1 MGIPQYNESSDDAA
15 ANITDPEQLIARFGR
30 LHVLDDLIRLRAAD
44 PVQLPILAYPK
55 PSNDDEASYEYF
67 TGQDL
72 DCMVDQTMSTLIDC
86 GFKPVSPSHIS
97 YPSTAAAHAIAASQ

>member
-44 PVQLPILAYPK
+44 PV
-55 PSNDDEASYEYF
+55 
-67 TGQDL
+67 
-72 DCMVDQTMSTLIDC
+72 
-86 GFKPVSPSHIS
+86 
-97 YPSTAAAHAIAASQ
+97 